1 MSASQKLL
9 NVILVLGI
17 GLALVASF
25 RGPASTFGGAGFYES
40 YPIHFGGG
48 LYAGANKQL
57 AIGSSGQL
65 TVGASGTA
73 LSQVIDTTCT
83 GIAYAALAASSS
95 ARLDC
100 AVTGVVSTDRVAVV
114 LPLAA
119 SNGAS
124 SFAVAGAAASSTA
137 GYVSFW

>member
-57 AIGSSGQL
+57 AVTSSGNVSISGSSTSTL
-65 TVGASGTA
+65 AVGCVQTNATCSATA
-73 LSQVIDTTCT
+73 VNLLF
-83 GIAYAALAASSS
+83 GP
-95 ARLDC
+95 
-100 AVTGVVSTDRVAVV
+100 VA
-114 LPLAA
+114 P
-119 SNGAS
+119 
-124 SFAVAGAAASSTA
+124 
-137 GYVSFW
+137 